1 MSEDANTT
9 MLLENIKKVET
20 DNFPPPVAFPIG
32 LIVGTAVTKATWSLF
47 EQQLPTAWDKT

>member
-1 MSEDANTT
+1 MSDDANTT